1 MKKSQD
7 EQNALQEKIRTL
19 AGVMTRK
26 VELAQA
32 RMDKKKARM
41 AVVENAH
48 AKGLSAKSKIC
59 ADFTLTSA
67 CCKSKKEQLANCPD
81 PVAAIVDTTG
91 DMKNPS
97 NKAPV
102 WINALCTAFERNATM
117 VVLVVLPENLSKV
130 LAETALSK
138 RGVGLPCSV
147 GASFGSLRL
156 ICTSGGGVVSGTAQ
170 WVGHDTTIP
179 DAGLLQYYFIPVYAN
194 PEACTALTAVLNGS
208 LSDFDGSRLPCG
220 DGREVVPRGAEG
232 RGAFMRVT
240 PNNITFEM
248 SGWVERGALVDEP
261 LPLAFALSGFLSLR
275 SELFQHGEAESEER
289 NAIWLFAGK
298 QSPRSPME
306 FGKQSQADHL
316 PDFFRAC
323 RMAKFAP
330 FAFLDADS
338 GEYEGLKHHLECVS
352 YFYSDSVANF
362 FRGPRMPHFTLYRL
376 LSLMASSCAN
386 VPELKAAAREFLATH
401 SRDFAERGDSNLYA
415 SAKTRQLRIDSFCE
429 QAATYGITAMK
440 IKALQVPPT
449 YEDEEDSPPE
459 PTEQGAFLMP
469 MSKYSG
475 EDNNA
480 PVYIYVLMSK
490 SFL

>member
-1 MKKSQD
+1 MIEDALKKSQD

-48 AKGLSAKSKIC
+48 AKGLSAKSNIC

-102 WINALCTAFERNATM
+102 WINALCTALERNATM

-170 WVGHDTTIP
+170 WVGHYTTIP
-179 DAGLLQYYFIPVYAN
+179 DAGLLQYYFIPVYAT
-194 PEACTALTAVLNGS
+194 P
-208 LSDFDGSRLPCG
+208 RLAP
-220 DGREVVPRGAEG
+220 P
-232 RGAFMRVT
+232 
-240 PNNITFEM
+240 
-248 SGWVERGALVDEP
+248 
-261 LPLAFALSGFLSLR
+261 
-275 SELFQHGEAESEER
+275 
-289 NAIWLFAGK
+289 
-298 QSPRSPME
+298 
-306 FGKQSQADHL
+306 SQ
-316 PDFFRAC
+316 P
-323 RMAKFAP
+323 
-330 FAFLDADS
+330 S
-338 GEYEGLKHHLECVS
+338 
-352 YFYSDSVANF
+352 
-362 FRGPRMPHFTLYRL
+362 
-376 LSLMASSCAN
+376 
-386 VPELKAAAREFLATH
+386 
-401 SRDFAERGDSNLYA
+401 
-415 SAKTRQLRIDSFCE
+415 
-429 QAATYGITAMK
+429 
-440 IKALQVPPT
+440 
-449 YEDEEDSPPE
+449 
-459 PTEQGAFLMP
+459 
-469 MSKYSG
+469 
-475 EDNNA
+475 
-480 PVYIYVLMSK
+480 
-490 SFL
+490 